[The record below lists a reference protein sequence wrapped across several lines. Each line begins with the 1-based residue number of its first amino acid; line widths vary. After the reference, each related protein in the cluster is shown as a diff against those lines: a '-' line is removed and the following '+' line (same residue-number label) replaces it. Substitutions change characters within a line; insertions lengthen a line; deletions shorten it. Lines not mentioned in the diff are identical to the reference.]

1 MAELFGFTIQRAIKD
16 KGGERTFSTPT
27 PDDGTIDV
35 AGGGFF
41 GQILDTDGRERSD
54 IDLIRRYRDIAQQA
68 ECDTAVED
76 IVNEGIVSNQND
88 QSVEVSLDRL
98 RYPDKI
104 KRKIRA
110 EFDEVLRLLHFEQR
124 GHDVFR
130 RWYVDGRVFYHKVI
144 DTKNPRKG
152 ITELR
157 YIDPTKI
164 RKVRE
169 VKTDIDPKTG
179 VEMTDKINE
188 YFIYNEKGLSPLGIG
203 SAGQGV
209 KIAVDSITY
218 IPSGLIDGNSGRV
231 LSYLHKAI
239 KPVNQLR
246 MIEDALVIYRISR
259 APERRIFYID
269 VGNLPKIKA
278 EQYLKDVMN
287 RYRNKLVYDATTGEI
302 RDDRNHMSMLE
313 DFWLPRR
320 EGGRGT
326 EITTLPGGSNLGE
339 IDDITYFQR
348 KLYRSLNVPISRLES
363 ESGFS
368 LGRST
373 EITRDELKFTKFVQ
387 RIRKKFS
394 PLFTDILKT
403 QLLLKGVIAPEDWP
417 NIQEHIQ
424 YDFLA
429 DGHFAELKD
438 AELLENRLNQ
448 LQTVEAY
455 IGTFFSK
462 EYVLKKVLRM
472 NDSEIQEMRDQIKKE
487 ADTDPMDGGVV
498 IPPGGDGVQRYPS
511 DAEGN
516 PVDPEMDATDRVNK
530 ELGVDKNQGNG
541 NGKSPFQDK
550 DDEDELDDDKEFHVR
565 KGKKK

>member
-1 MAELFGFTIQRAIKD
+1 MAELFGFRI
-16 KGGERTFSTPT
+16 ERPKKAEGSVPSFTSPT
-27 PDDGTIDV
+27 ADDGTIDI

-41 GQILDTDGRERSD
+41 GQVLDQDGRERTE
-54 IDLIRRYRDIAQQA
+54 IDLIRRYRDIAQQP
-68 ECDTAVED
+68 ECDTAIED
-76 IVNEGIVSNQND
+76 IVNEGIISNEDDVPVQIT
-88 QSVEVSLDRL
+88 LDRL
-98 RYPDKI
+98 PFPEKI
-104 KRKIRA
+104 KRKIRK
-110 EFDEVLRLLHFEQR
+110 EFMEVLRLLHFEQK

-130 RWYVDGRVFYHKVI
+130 RWYVDGRIFFHKII
-144 DTKNPRKG
+144 DTKNPKQG
-152 ITELR
+152 IVELR

-164 RKVRE
+164 KKVRQI
-169 VKTDIDPKTG
+169 KKQKDNKSG
-179 VEMTDKINE
+179 VDMVEGIEE
-188 YFIYNEKGLSPLGIG
+188 YFLYNEKGMN
-203 SAGQGV
+203 SAGMGGGSGSGM
-209 KIAVDSITY
+209 KIAADAITY
-218 IPSGLIDGNSGRV
+218 VPSGSIDGNSGRV

-287 RYRNKLVYDATTGEI
+287 RYRNKLVYDASTGEI

-339 IDDITYFQR
+339 IDDIVYFQK
-348 KLYRSLNVPISRLES
+348 KLYKSLNVPISRMDS

-387 RIRKKFS
+387 RIRKKFT

-403 QLLLKGVIAPEDWP
+403 QLLLKGIIAPDDWP
-417 NIQEHIQ
+417 MMQEHLQ
-424 YDFLA
+424 YDFLQ
-429 DGHFAELKD
+429 DGHFSELKD
-438 AELLENRLNQ
+438 AELLENRIQSLESIQ
-448 LQTVEAY
+448 SY

-472 NDSEIQEMRDQIKKE
+472 NDAEIDEMRQQIQRE
-487 ADTDPMDGGVV
+487 TEIDPMDGGID
-498 IPPGGDGVQRYPS
+498 IPDGGDGITRYPQDGS
-511 DAEGN
+511 GGVITPDQMPDYEEPEKEGN
-516 PVDPEMDATDRVNK
+516 
-530 ELGVDKNQGNG
+530 
-541 NGKSPFQDK
+541 
-550 DDEDELDDDKEFHVR
+550 
-565 KGKKK
+565 